1 MPEAERFPRARR
13 PSSHGR
19 RLARD
24 WRRYGLQM
32 GSDQEEGGPPAVI
45 LAAVDSLLA
54 EADGSTDR
62 ARRLEELRQRLAAT
76 KEDEPERRSLDES
89 PEAS

>member
-1 MPEAERFPRARR
+1 
-13 PSSHGR
+13 
-19 RLARD
+19 
-24 WRRYGLQM
+24 M
-32 GSDQEEGGPPAVI
+32 GSEQEEAGPPAVI

-62 ARRLEELRQRLAAT
+62 ARRLEELRERLAAM
-76 KEDEPERRSLDES
+76 KRDAPEYPSADES